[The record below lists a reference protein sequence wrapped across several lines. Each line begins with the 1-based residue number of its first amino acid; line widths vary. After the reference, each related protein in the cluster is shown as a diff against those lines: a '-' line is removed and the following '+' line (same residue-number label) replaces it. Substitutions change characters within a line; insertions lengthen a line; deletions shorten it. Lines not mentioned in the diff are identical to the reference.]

1 MQLDTLLN
9 QDERI
14 SKELESLSV
23 TGTRTTKNMIAIPIN
38 NTILYVESIYQVS
51 LNEAKSTPILKKV
64 VVACDNKVAMGD
76 TLESAIENLLSQSVV
91 SIEVE
96 NTDTIDDLVTEII
109 KANTNLENSS
119 NNNDWEMIG
128 KDLKKLQELINKL
141 ETLKEEEDKQ
151 AKENNTVNTVN
162 INENTIINN

>member
-51 LNEAKSTPILKKV
+51 LNE
-64 VVACDNKVAMGD
+64 
-76 TLESAIENLLSQSVV
+76 
-91 SIEVE
+91 
-96 NTDTIDDLVTEII
+96 TIDDLVTEII